1 MRFRGFL
8 NAENGRTSQKAA
20 LDSSSNGAWGR
31 DEKELWE
38 ETLREEREGNLQGP
52 FSPDEIA
59 KQVVGKKNGLSNAM
73 IADTSLRGVLDVV
86 AKQNGQA
93 SHAASCVNTP
103 GDQSMEELGLNVQTR
118 FISFQGRYVDEGTG
132 EHRSMCVSF
141 KGDVEGK
148 ALSVRA
154 AKRWYEL
161 VATCQSEAVDYM
173 SQYRQKVTDARFRE
187 LVESAQAEYA
197 EDSAMFDDIADEV
210 ISLGGRFG
218 SQLMEG
224 VKGESARAS

>member
-1 MRFRGFL
+1 MSH
-8 NAENGRTSQKAA
+8 N
-20 LDSSSNGAWGR
+20 
-31 DEKELWE
+31 
-38 ETLREEREGNLQGP
+38 
-52 FSPDEIA
+52 EIE
-59 KQVVGKKNGLSNAM
+59 KQVVGKKNGLSNAT

-93 SHAASCVNTP
+93 SHAASCVSTT
-103 GDQSMEELGLNVQTR
+103 GDRPMEELGLHMHTR
-118 FISFQGRYVDEGTG
+118 FIRFQGTYVDEGTG
-132 EHRSMCVSF
+132 ERRVMCVSF

-148 ALSVRA
+148 ALAVRA

-161 VATCQSEAVDYM
+161 VATRQSEAVDYM

-187 LVESAQAEYA
+187 LVESAQTEYA

-218 SQLMEG
+218 SQWKVSKESQRELAEMHG
-224 VKGESARAS
+224 VYIGKGTFNDSGAKKWRRYVDEVTGKEREWAAVEKRAIARKNESL